1 MCPRHD
7 PCLKKYH
14 SKKEGTSDYHLPI
27 GTDADGAQ
35 TILEIENVEYQAQK
49 QGPRD
54 ACQYRERQ
62 RHFDWVGRQID
73 EDQL

>member
-1 MCPRHD
+1 MGSRHD
-7 PCLKKYH
+7 PYLTKYH
-14 SKKEGTSDYHLPI
+14 GKKAGTSDRHLPI

-54 ACQYRERQ
+54 ACQYSERQ
-62 RHFDWVGRQID
+62 RHFDKLGKQIG
-73 EDQL
+73 EDH